1 LAIGLMLG
9 PAIKINHFGDVAE
22 VVNIHNLKIAKFGY

>member
-9 PAIKINHFGDVAE
+9 LAIKINHFGDVAE
-22 VVNIHNLKIAKFGY
+22 VVNIGNLK